1 MPYEVRAKAGEGA
14 FSVVVETAKQALA
27 KVDELLEQAD
37 VDDVS
42 VRTGLGKSWIWAR
55 SKLRRQ
61 RHRRGGRPDGTEPPL
76 RSRFSASVSPLGSRA
91 SAVAGSH
98 PGLGGRRGRPCAD
111 CRRPERARHPDGT
124 VPANGR
130 RSRSEMNQPRT
141 GVASVYFDT
150 REPLR

>member
-55 SKLRRQ
+55 SKLRRR
-61 RHRRGGRPDGTEPPL
+61 RHKARRAGESDFNRPLVFPN
-76 RSRFSASVSPLGSRA
+76 
-91 SAVAGSH
+91 AGW
-98 PGLGGRRGRPCAD
+98 C
-111 CRRPERARHPDGT
+111 
-124 VPANGR
+124 
-130 RSRSEMNQPRT
+130 
-141 GVASVYFDT
+141 
-150 REPLR
+150 